1 MKASNLLVS
10 FSAALMALTAVPM
23 FAQTTSAKEPGSINQ
38 SSSKSSG
45 IVMLTTSRGF
55 MAREILALGANQP
68 TDDEVLASPASAL
81 AYAEVDSFDLSDYDA
96 VEHIRFLASIGTPLL
111 FESDTWN
118 IAWLHEVV
126 GTIFPGA
133 QMQKLQNTGVIVRQV
148 SGATVSVEDADF
160 TPVQLMAG
168 IAPEKTAEATNGW
181 SSSLE
186 KGTSPIHWTVRF
198 AAKAYETSPTDSS
211 WRLRYN
217 NNVVDVWTQNS
228 SPTNCLVAWRGSDS
242 FGDWIRDIQSVTY
255 KRIPGTPVGNNSG
268 TGFVDRLAN
277 LDDLVRDALFDWNCN
292 RVTVT
297 GHSLGGAM
305 SHIHTLQ
312 LMYDPDYDIAGMRAY
327 NAARAFNSTAYT
339 TYRGKLNL
347 LQDGQ
352 GIYCRTGDPVNPVPA
367 GLQKAGPSGSPD
379 YGCTYWGARKS
390 LINPIANHSLTHWST
405 EL

>member
-1 MKASNLLVS
+1 MQSGQNIRAPKLLGTGDVIMKASILFVS
-10 FSAALMALTAVPM
+10 FSAALLSLVAAPA
-23 FAQTTSAKEPGSINQ
+23 FAEKPSVDPVATQNQ
-38 SSSKSSG
+38 SNTKSSG

-55 MAREILALGANQP
+55 IAREVLALGAKQP
-68 TDDEVLASPASAL
+68 TDDEVLAAPSSAL
-81 AYAEVDSFDLSDYDA
+81 AYAEVDGFDLSDYDA
-96 VEHIRFLASIGTPLL
+96 IERIRFLTSIGTPVLL
-111 FESDTWN
+111 ESDTWN
-118 IAWLHEVV
+118 VAWLHEVV

-133 QMQKLQNTGVIVRQV
+133 QTQKLHNTGVIIRHV
-148 SGATVSVEDADF
+148 SGSSVSVEDADF

-168 IAPEKTAEATNGW
+168 IAPERTAEATNGW

-242 FGDWIRDIQSVTY
+242 FGDWIRDIQSVTT
-255 KRIPGTPVGNNSG
+255 KQIPGTPSGNKSG

-339 TYRGKLNL
+339 TYRSRAL
-347 LQDGQ
+347 
-352 GIYCRTGDPVNPVPA
+352 
-367 GLQKAGPSGSPD
+367 S
-379 YGCTYWGARKS
+379 
-390 LINPIANHSLTHWST
+390 
-405 EL
+405 